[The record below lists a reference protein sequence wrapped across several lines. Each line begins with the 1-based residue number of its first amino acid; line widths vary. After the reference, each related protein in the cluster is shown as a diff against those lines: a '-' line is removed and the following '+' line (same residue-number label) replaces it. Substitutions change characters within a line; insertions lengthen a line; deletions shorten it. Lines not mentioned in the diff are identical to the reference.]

1 MSTINTSGIDVN
13 YPIPGVNNS
22 SQGFRDNFASIKNNL
37 NTAANEITDLQTKV
51 VVKSA
56 LANTTVDNDMANTLI
71 SNAATRGFRATT
83 YNLGNALAGTVLV
96 NLQSGDVQYGTV
108 VSNVTLQ
115 FGGWSPTG
123 TQSNVQLQLAVAN
136 ANAVISF
143 PSEVVN
149 ANNNFGVTTLENYA
163 VAANVATVKVPAGVT
178 QLDYNLSSLDC
189 GNTITIEQY
198 NRPRKTTQIVVRT
211 PTAIGQ
217 VGDRAGTTCVDSTNF
232 YVCTADYNGSTAI
245 WKKIPLQN
253 I

>member
-13 YPIPGVNNS
+13 YPIPGTNNS

-37 NTAANEITDLQTKV
+37 NIAANEITDLQTKV

-56 LANTTVDNDMANTLI
+56 LANTTVNNDMANTLI

-83 YNLGNALAGTVLV
+83 YNLGNALAGTVVV
-96 NLQSGDVQYGTV
+96 NVQLGDVQYGTV
-108 VSNVTLQ
+108 VGDVELQ
-115 FGGWSPTG
+115 FGGWAPTG
-123 TQSNVQLQLAVAN
+123 TQSNVQLQLSVAN

-163 VAANVATVKVPAGVT
+163 VIANVATVTVPNGVG
-178 QLDYNLSSLDC
+178 QLDYRLSSIDC
-189 GNTITIEQY
+189 GNTITIEPY
-198 NRPRKTTQIVVRT
+198 NRPRKTTQILVRT

-217 VGDRAGTTCVDSTNF
+217 LGDRAGATCSDANYL
-232 YVCTADYNGSTAI
+232 YVCTADYDGTTLI
-245 WKKIPLQN
+245 WKRIELQSY
-253 I
+253 

>member
-13 YPIPGVNNS
+13 YPVPGVNNS

-56 LANTTVDNDMANTLI
+56 LANTTVNNDMGNTLI

-96 NLQSGDVQYGTV
+96 NVQSGDVQYGTI

-123 TQSNVQLQLAVAN
+123 TQSNVQLQLAIAN
-136 ANAVISF
+136 TDAVISF
-143 PSEVVN
+143 PSQVVN
-149 ANNNFGVTTLENYA
+149 SNNNFGTTTLENYA
-163 VAANVATVKVPAGVT
+163 VVAGVT
-178 QLDYNLSSLDC
+178 TVTVPYGVSKLDYNLSSLDC

-198 NRPRKTTQIVVRT
+198 NRPRKSTQLVVRT
-211 PTAIGQ
+211 PTATGQ
-217 VGDRAGTTCVDSTNF
+217 KGDKAGTTCVDSTNL
-232 YVCTADYNGSTAI
+232 YVCTGNYDGVTII
-245 WKKIPLQN
+245 WKKLPLQS